1 MLSGDAGTRNYIIYS
16 IIPPPPQIYLF
27 ITNRFQAQQILF
39 QAPLLQQGG

>member
-16 IIPPPPQIYLF
+16 TIPPPPQIYLF

-39 QAPLLQQGG
+39 QAPLPQQGG